1 MCILKGLAGFFLGI
15 GLLMLTIGVFFWLHT
30 RRLLKQGV
38 TAPGVVIENV
48 VEERVDRDPDDHSHT
63 LSRTYRA
70 KVRFR
75 SPNGEEVVFVSH
87 TGFGQPAYRQ
97 GEAVEV
103 LYDPADPHG
112 AEIKSFWSLWL
123 GPILAGLIGLVSS
136 LAGVGVWVWLSRRRA
151 PASGGG
157 SPPDAFRRSLSGPS

>member
-1 MCILKGLAGFFLGI
+1 MCILKGITGIFLGI
-15 GLLMLTIGVFFWLHT
+15 GLLTLTIGVFFGLRT

-48 VEERVDRDPDDHSHT
+48 VEERVGSDHSI
-63 LSRTYRA
+63 SRTYRP

-75 SPNGEEVVFVSH
+75 SPNGEEVIFVSH

-97 GEAVEV
+97 DDAVEV
-103 LYDPADPHG
+103 LYDPADPHS
-112 AEIKSFWSLWL
+112 AEVKSFWSLWL
-123 GPILAGLIGLVSS
+123 GPILVSLIGLVP
-136 LAGVGVWVWLSRRRA
+136 LLVGVGLWVWLSRRRA

-157 SPPDAFRRSLSGPS
+157 SPADAFRRSLSGPN